1 MSSTQRSALSFV
13 LAAVVVLVTPAS
25 ATFPGKNGRI
35 AFIQNTGTNGSDVF
49 TMNPDGSD
57 MVQLTQIGTNGGQTC
72 CVSWSPDGKQL
83 VFSAVLSAITNP
95 QIWAMNADGSAQHL
109 LVNDPSF
116 ADSDPNFSPD
126 GQQIVFTRCGVP
138 NCAIFRVQADGTG
151 IIAITHFN
159 SNGDIIDL
167 WPAYS
172 PDGKTIAFTSFN
184 RNNGFLCAIYLVDA
198 DGSNFRILTPP
209 RLTAFKPDWSPDG
222 KEIVFST
229 NSNFSTILD
238 EEIWVIHVNGSG
250 PVRLTNN
257 NKHWNGYFSGRHD
270 FSPSWSPQGDEIVFE
285 RDRPDFSRFAIYVIS
300 PDGSNPKMVLQG
312 APGRHREVPSPS
324 GMPRRPTAQ
333 RDLKL
338 IEHGGFTPRWGPAP
352 N

>member
-1 MSSTQRSALSFV
+1 MSSTQRRALSFA
-13 LAAVVVLVTPAS
+13 LAAVVALVTPAS

-35 AFIQNTGTNGSDVF
+35 AFIHNTGTNGSDVF

-57 MVQLTQIGTNGGQTC
+57 VVQLTQIGTNGGETC

-95 QIWAMNADGSAQHL
+95 QLWAMNIDGSDQHL
-109 LVNDPSF
+109 LLNDPSF
-116 ADSDPNFSPD
+116 ADSDPNFSPG

-138 NCAIFRVQADGTG
+138 NCAIYRVQADGTT
-151 IIAITHFN
+151 ITAITHFN

-238 EEIWVIHVNGSG
+238 EEVWVIDTDGRR
-250 PVRLTNN
+250 PVRLTDN

-270 FSPSWSPQGDEIVFE
+270 FSPSWSPQGDKIVFE
-285 RDRPDFSRFAIYVIS
+285 RDSPDFNHSAIYVINR
-300 PDGSNPKMVLQG
+300 DGSGPKTVLQVST
-312 APGRHREVPSPS
+312 ARRMDVPVANAMPGR
-324 GMPRRPTAQ
+324 PRTKH
-333 RDLKL
+333 DLKL

>member
-1 MSSTQRSALSFV
+1 MPRAWSSS
-13 LAAVVVLVTPAS
+13 LAAVAVLATPAT

-126 GQQIVFTRCGVP
+126 GRQIVFTRCGVP

-151 IIAITHFN
+151 WLIKRKSSLARAGE
-159 SNGDIIDL
+159 SYPMACAEL
-167 WPAYS
+167 RS
-172 PDGKTIAFTSFN
+172 RS
-184 RNNGFLCAIYLVDA
+184 GFRAAAC
-198 DGSNFRILTPP
+198 S
-209 RLTAFKPDWSPDG
+209 S
-222 KEIVFST
+222 
-229 NSNFSTILD
+229 
-238 EEIWVIHVNGSG
+238 
-250 PVRLTNN
+250 
-257 NKHWNGYFSGRHD
+257 
-270 FSPSWSPQGDEIVFE
+270 
-285 RDRPDFSRFAIYVIS
+285 
-300 PDGSNPKMVLQG
+300 
-312 APGRHREVPSPS
+312 
-324 GMPRRPTAQ
+324 
-333 RDLKL
+333 
-338 IEHGGFTPRWGPAP
+338 
-352 N
+352 